1 MTKDYSELIM
11 RMSKLQTDVKDA
23 LIAIVTEYN
32 KLEVEHFMQKELVD
46 KQAEIIDEL
55 RAEVMRLRHKL
66 DDAMERRG

>member
-11 RMSKLQTDVKDA
+11 RMSELQTDVKNA
-23 LIAIVTEYN
+23 LIAIVIEYN
-32 KLEVEHFMQKELVD
+32 ELKKEHFMQKELIEE
-46 KQAEIIDEL
+46 QAKIIDGL